1 MNQCNM
7 GENIN
12 IHNKSTGSAKVMLT
26 DWIAGHTFALTLSN
40 ALKCSTICK
49 ANTLVDAASAR
60 VSTVSNNLTLQGSQQ
75 VP

>member
-7 GENIN
+7 GEKIN
-12 IHNKSTGSAKVMLT
+12 THNKSTGSAKVLLT
-26 DWIAGHTFALTLSN
+26 DWIAGHTFALTLSD

-49 ANTLVDAASAR
+49 ANTLVDAASAGESR
-60 VSTVSNNLTLQGSQQ
+60 APNNLTLQGSRQ